1 LSHYKRKLAILVLVC
16 SRLRPYAVDEA
27 GFHTPRGS
35 LLIVSILDYRSRDF
49 VREVDEVEVEEE
61 SLFTRD
67 VGAERIGKI
76 SINK

>member
-16 SRLRPYAVDEA
+16 SCLRPYAVDEA

-35 LLIVSILDYRSRDF
+35 ILIVSILDYRSRDF